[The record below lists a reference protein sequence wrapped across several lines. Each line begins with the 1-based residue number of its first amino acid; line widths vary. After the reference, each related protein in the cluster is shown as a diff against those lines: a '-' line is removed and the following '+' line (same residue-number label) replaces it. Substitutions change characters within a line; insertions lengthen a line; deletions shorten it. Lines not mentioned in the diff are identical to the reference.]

1 MKISEMSFNQACD
14 ATVRLVDPIARITS
28 DDRVEPLL
36 KELASHQGESGANAI
51 RIISSM
57 LPRFVPMLLKDHRA
71 DLVEILAILGD
82 KKSKDIEAMKLNDVI
97 RLVRESLD
105 EDIIGFF
112 KSSVTVTG
120 D

>member
-28 DDRVEPLL
+28 DDRLEPML

-71 DLVEILAILGD
+71 DMVEILGILGD
-82 KKSKDIEAMKLNDVI
+82 KKPKEVGEMKLKEVVQLI
-97 RLVRESLD
+97 RDSLD
-105 EDIIGFF
+105 DDLIGFF